1 MAARF
6 KAIQERKLR
15 DQAELQAVTDALR
28 QAEDSR
34 KVIARAF
41 DEKRAHDLLSQAQS
55 RMEGTMISPREK
67 ANALERVKGVGE
79 YGLVRQFPSP
89 STEVPVGS
97 GFVLPSS
104 MPKPAVMRPQ
114 ERIDMFPKDRSGG
127 VRMYPAKPAVQPGG
141 GRRMFPAVESKV
153 FK

>member
-1 MAARF
+1 MAARL
-6 KAIQERKLR
+6 AQILLRKQR
-15 DQAELQAVTDALR
+15 QQDELNAVTDAMR

-34 KVIARAF
+34 KVIAREF
-41 DEKRAHDLLSQAQS
+41 HEKKAHDLLSQSES
-55 RMEGTMISPREK
+55 RMEGPMISPTEK

-104 MPKPAVMRPQ
+104 IAKSAVMRPPPVYAKPAV
-114 ERIDMFPKDRSGG
+114 ERPSGI
-127 VRMYPAKPAVQPGG
+127 RMYPAKPIAENKTGK
-141 GRRMFPAVESKV
+141 RMYK
-153 FK
+153 